1 MLSIKVKNQSAVSRK
16 TEKAKTIS
24 TNYPSSRIK
33 NRYRKKANSY
43 SIIHTHLHGCGSGQ
57 VQQAIYALQT
67 AQRINTKTLCVSRND
82 MGVTLKVFLVY
93 LFSILVCCLLT
104 IALGTELLTQYEMYA
119 TGQKRHELGEDLG
132 LGILLFM
139 GLVPELIIGVAL
151 GMYIGKRISGK
162 VSST

>member
-1 MLSIKVKNQSAVSRK
+1 
-16 TEKAKTIS
+16 
-24 TNYPSSRIK
+24 
-33 NRYRKKANSY
+33 
-43 SIIHTHLHGCGSGQ
+43 
-57 VQQAIYALQT
+57 
-67 AQRINTKTLCVSRND
+67 
-82 MGVTLKVFLVY
+82 MGFTLKVFLVY
-93 LFSILVCCLLT
+93 LLSILVCCLLT

-151 GMYIGKRISGK
+151 GMYIGKRISAK